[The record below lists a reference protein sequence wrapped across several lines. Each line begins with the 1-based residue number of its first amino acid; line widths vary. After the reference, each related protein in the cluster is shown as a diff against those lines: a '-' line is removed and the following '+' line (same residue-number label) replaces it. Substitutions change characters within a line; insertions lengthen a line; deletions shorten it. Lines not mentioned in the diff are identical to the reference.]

1 MTRRLGLILFV
12 WLAIVAPAPSSQ
24 AADAVLRIDA
34 AASKGEVTREAP
46 SNVFHVSI
54 AVFSTNVQTTT
65 VSMTVPI
72 DVRRFEVQSVE
83 ASGGAMA
90 VPDMYQ
96 HDSPPSF
103 VLWMGSVRLD
113 HPAMVVIKLKVR
125 PSAPLGP
132 ATIRASG
139 MDAGGNTSADS
150 VLIGL
155 CCVEQPAPVKP
166 KPRPLLLPIIR
177 R

>member
-1 MTRRLGLILFV
+1 MTRRLGLVFLV

-34 AASKGEVTREAP
+34 AASKGEVTREAI
-46 SNVFHVSI
+46 FHVSI

-65 VSMTVPI
+65 VSLAVPI

-83 ASGGAMA
+83 VSGGAMA
-90 VPDMYQ
+90 VPDMYP
-96 HDSPPSF
+96 HDSPPPF
-103 VLWMGSVRLD
+103 VYWMGSVRLE

-139 MDAGGNTSADS
+139 MDAGGHTSADS
-150 VLIGL
+150 VLIGI
-155 CCVEQPAPVKP
+155 CCVEQPPAQKP
-166 KPRPLLLPIIR
+166 PTIRRLLPIIR